1 MVSGTNDVG
10 IGLLQ
15 ALGVKF
21 LNTENNAIK
30 LCNLENL
37 SQIKTINLDDFE
49 PRIKNI
55 NFKIACDVNNVLYG
69 VNGATFTLVN
79 KGTR

>member
-1 MVSGTNDVG
+1 DALDRGAKEFILTHPSGTNDVG

-15 ALGVKF
+15 ALGVKI
-21 LNTENNAIK
+21 LNTENNAIE

-37 SQIKTINLDDFE
+37 SQIKTITLDDFE

-55 NFKIACDVNNVLYG
+55 NFKIACDVNNVL
-69 VNGATFTLVN
+69 
-79 KGTR
+79 

>member
-1 MVSGTNDVG
+1 MIIYALDRGDKEFILTLGSGTKYVG
-10 IGLLQ
+10 ICLLQ

-21 LNTENNAIK
+21 LNTENNAIEI
-30 LCNLENL
+30 CNLENL

-55 NFKIACDVNNVLYG
+55 IFKIACDVNNVL
-69 VNGATFTLVN
+69 
-79 KGTR
+79 